1 MTISFPY
8 SSAPVRQIREIQF
21 GVMSPEEIV
30 SVVLSCS
37 WPSHEAGPAVVE
49 EGTRMQSIYE
59 IYNGYWN
66 YRLTVQKAYSVA
78 KIEHPEVMDE
88 NGKQI
93 VGGLMDPR
101 MGSEYT
107 HPTFSVGVY

>member
-1 MTISFPY
+1 M
-8 SSAPVRQIREIQF
+8 QI
-21 GVMSPEEIV
+21 
-30 SVVLSCS
+30 
-37 WPSHEAGPAVVE
+37 
-49 EGTRMQSIYE
+49 IYE

-88 NGKQI
+88 NGKQK

-107 HPTFSVGVY
+107 LPCVILRVDACQLSTEISNVRLVRKEWPNVQVISVTLSSLVQSFTVVSS